1 MEKSSYQFNKYELII
16 SIICKYK
23 GISKAQ
29 LANILKDREWKY
41 LLLLLLENYKC
52 MDLKQM
58 EEDLKLS
65 SKRSIKYNVKK
76 AEEKFFINKRFREK
90 YFELEEIAKQII

>member
-1 MEKSSYQFNKYELII
+1 MKKSSYKFSKYEKII
-16 SIICKYK
+16 NIICKYK
-23 GISKAQ
+23 GITKEE
-29 LANILKDREWKY
+29 LGKILKDKECKY

-58 EEDLKLS
+58 EEDLQIL

-76 AEEKFFINKRFREK
+76 AEEKFFINKGFREK
-90 YFELEEIAKQII
+90 YLEVEEIAKEVI